1 MIISKNELNATDE
14 IPRAANIPS
23 TIDAWIGSDSVL
35 TFDNDG
41 KAHPSTPTP
50 AIATGSGSGST
61 FLLLKNDRDDDFDDT
76 VHTILACFICN
87 LV

>member
-23 TIDAWIGSDSVL
+23 TIAAWMGSDCVL

-50 AIATGSGSGST
+50 AIATGSSSGSI

-76 VHTILACFICN
+76 VQPL
-87 LV
+87 